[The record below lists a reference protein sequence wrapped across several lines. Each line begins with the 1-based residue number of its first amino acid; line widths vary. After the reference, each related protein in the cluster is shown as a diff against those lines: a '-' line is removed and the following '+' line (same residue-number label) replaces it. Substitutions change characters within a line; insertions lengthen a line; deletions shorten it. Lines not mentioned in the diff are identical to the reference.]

1 VRRALERFG
10 GVRALAALIAAV
22 AVALLLR
29 YPGHLSAEAS
39 ITEHDWFALHR
50 FDLAQMQRA
59 WSQGRIVPQWTP
71 AVLGGT
77 PLFAV
82 PTKPFSY
89 PPLWLATRL
98 LGPDLAMNVLL
109 FAHAA
114 FGALGTALLA
124 RRLGQRGLG
133 PIACALLFVLARAPA
148 HTLPAT
154 PFSYGYAVALW
165 PWFLIAWTDLLEGP
179 RRVRAAVWVAVW
191 GAAQWHTG
199 GEPALY
205 WLAAFVALY
214 SLPWLARAD
223 VSLRAV
229 AGPALLAALVLG
241 GLAAPKLLPELA
253 WLEHSGRGRPLD
265 VEFLRDSAL
274 EEQHAARGGGSRL
287 WTLARL
293 AFEFADG
300 GGRWVLIA
308 GALLGLAASRSRRA
322 WLALAL
328 GAAAGF
334 VLASGALHEL
344 AWEWLPGYD
353 RMRRHTRFVNAGF
366 FGLIVMAG
374 FGLQARPWAAATRR
388 ARALGWGA
396 LALGAALLL
405 WDTGALPGVRWRHA
419 RLHSARERLELTARY
434 YAAALAD
441 PGRFR
446 IHHEENREQ
455 GVWSALG
462 LESTSGLLGGPAS
475 RHPRLIELLPERA
488 SCGELEGDA
497 RGALDVLGVRYSAC
511 YQPLDAPRVEDVSLA
526 GPARE
531 SADAR
536 LAGTRIAPFGLYR
549 RTGVRAR
556 ACAIEAPTLVVGT
569 PAARWQWIAGRLS
582 AADHDAAREVWIES
596 EAADALALSRAQLAG
611 LGAVLVLG
619 ADAGEA
625 GLRRWAESADGTLAP
640 HPAGALW
647 SAREAG
653 PTRATALEDARASA
667 DMDSLELDVAGLD
680 TRFLLLAELFAL
692 FPGWTAEV
700 DGRPL
705 SLERCDGFATLLRLP
720 EGARR
725 LRLEYRPPGARRGL
739 AIGLATLL
747 ILCVAAWTHG
757 LAAPRSDG

>member
-419 RLHSARERLELTARY
+419 RLHSARERLELTAPY

-536 LAGTRIAPFGLYR
+536 LAGTRISVCTGAQVFARAPARSR
-549 RTGVRAR
+549 RRRWWWARPRRAGSGSRAGCPPPTTTRRGRSGSSPRRPTRSRSRAR
-556 ACAIEAPTLVVGT
+556 SSRAWAPCSSWARTRARPACDAGRRARTARSRPTPRERCGARAKRAQRVRQRWRTLARAPTWTRSSWTSRASTRASCCWRSCSRCSPAGRPRSTAARCPWSAATGSRRSCDCPRALAACAWSTARPARVG
-569 PAARWQWIAGRLS
+569 
-582 AADHDAAREVWIES
+582 VWRS
-596 EAADALALSRAQLAG
+596 GS
-611 LGAVLVLG
+611 
-619 ADAGEA
+619 
-625 GLRRWAESADGTLAP
+625 P
-640 HPAGALW
+640 
-647 SAREAG
+647 
-653 PTRATALEDARASA
+653 
-667 DMDSLELDVAGLD
+667 
-680 TRFLLLAELFAL
+680 
-692 FPGWTAEV
+692 
-700 DGRPL
+700 
-705 SLERCDGFATLLRLP
+705 RC
-720 EGARR
+720 
-725 LRLEYRPPGARRGL
+725 
-739 AIGLATLL
+739 
-747 ILCVAAWTHG
+747 
-757 LAAPRSDG
+757 